1 MNRFTDEFNQTVGA
15 EQNIRVQVGSVSNTN
30 TIHESV
36 LASAYGDPGT
46 TELPDMFVSYPK
58 TVLALPDENI
68 LVDYR
73 DYLTEEEQ
81 NAFIPEF
88 MEEGTVHATEP
99 LRTGDAIVS
108 VASSAS
114 VLYYSNIVTYPDNT
128 TEEVEII
135 SLPCP
140 IFEGGEKLVRLKLT
154 AGQTQHQEDPDALEE
169 LVQSTLAGF
178 RSSYQ

>member
-1 MNRFTDEFNQTVGA
+1 M
-15 EQNIRVQVGSVSNTN
+15 
-30 TIHESV
+30 ES
-36 LASAYGDPGT
+36 LGED
-46 TELPDMFVSYPK
+46 FF
-58 TVLALPDENI
+58 DENG
-68 LVDYR
+68 LAFGPMFHRAWEPYAR
-73 DYLTEEEQ
+73 TALTGELWL
-81 NAFIPEF
+81 
-88 MEEGTVHATEP
+88 GSGYATEP

-154 AGQTQHQEDPDALEE
+154 AGQTQYQEDPDALEE
-169 LVQSTLAGF
+169 LVQSTLDGF